1 MSENYINPFKQF
13 ATNNQKENEERKENK
28 SNKTATEIKLDE
40 LIAFENQP
48 FDEYTSNEMEN
59 LKESIERI
67 GLQEP
72 IIVRKKDDKYEILS
86 GHNRVACYRE
96 LGRETIEAFIV
107 EADDDT
113 ARLIM
118 IDSNIVQRESLSV
131 MERARAYKIKDEI
144 KRRRKFDT
152 NIVNANLS
160 EEEKEKIKEDEQ
172 NRTYYRLLS
181 LNNLIPEYQAMCD
194 NESLSIKS
202 GEQLSKLNKEQ
213 QKQIYETLGTAK
225 ITEKKAENLRNLAT
239 SNKEL
244 TKELIK
250 EEFSGNKNIIKSSVK
265 FTKKE
270 MEKYFLDCIT
280 NEEIK
285 ERIIESL
292 ENFLT

>member
-28 SNKTATEIKLDE
+28 SNKTATEIKLEE

-48 FDEYTSNEMEN
+48 FDEYTTDEMEN

-131 MERARAYKIKDEI
+131 MERARAYKMKDEI
-144 KRRRKFDT
+144 KRRKKFD
-152 NIVNANLS
+152 IQKVNENLR
-160 EEEKEKIKEDEQ
+160 EDEKEKIKEDEVST
-172 NRTYYRLLS
+172 TYYRLLS

-194 NESLSIKS
+194 NESLPIRA

-213 QKQIYETLGTAK
+213 QKQIYETLGTVK
-225 ITEKKAENLRNLAT
+225 ITEKKAESLRNLAI

-250 EEFSGNKNIIKSSVK
+250 EEFSGNKNVIKSSVK

-292 ENFLT
+292 ENFLA